1 LAPDCAHGT
10 PPVCDELLAALS
22 QPHSISGRCTCI
34 VLYVMLN
41 AMRSMEQ
48 RHTRVLRDETS
59 ESYLAWP
66 HLCEH
71 SEQQRADLQ
80 TGIICLRQGNIGKL
94 SVRLSQGKLQAT
106 LHTFSLSICGSGGGT
121 TIWLAGCVGT
131 GAIRGAAGAGA
142 GGSVSR
148 ASLGGRSLMGPSRI
162 G

>member
-1 LAPDCAHGT
+1 MSQTRQCLYAECHA
-10 PPVCDELLAALS
+10 VISEL
-22 QPHSISGRCTCI
+22 
-34 VLYVMLN
+34 
-41 AMRSMEQ
+41 
-48 RHTRVLRDETS
+48 
-59 ESYLAWP
+59 
-66 HLCEH
+66 
-71 SEQQRADLQ
+71 
-80 TGIICLRQGNIGKL
+80 
-94 SVRLSQGKLQAT
+94 